1 MNVNAIDGFN
11 EPLEDLR
18 AALAAS
24 GVVGTWNWDVVRHV
38 ATYDQ
43 GAAKLLAQD
52 PDLAGK
58 PLHGQ
63 AAIVG
68 MHPDDVDWMRE
79 TTDRLIRNGGLI
91 LAEYRV
97 VSLAGEV
104 RWLLSRGRVYQDA
117 LGRPV
122 RCRGILIDITESRDD
137 AQGYVTQTSL
147 RSEGPLERAA
157 ILCLDARSAL
167 GDGTSSKLRLL
178 MDLLLL
184 ELGREIG
191 SRMDA

>member
-1 MNVNAIDGFN
+1 M
-11 EPLEDLR
+11 
-18 AALAAS
+18 
-24 GVVGTWNWDVVRHV
+24 
-38 ATYDQ
+38 
-43 GAAKLLAQD
+43 
-52 PDLAGK
+52 
-58 PLHGQ
+58 
-63 AAIVG
+63 
-68 MHPDDVDWMRE
+68 
-79 TTDRLIRNGGLI
+79 
-91 LAEYRV
+91 
-97 VSLAGEV
+97 SLAGEV